1 MTHIGSISFLF
12 WKLYIFFAHQVT
24 YSSVIYLK
32 QSIKEHLTSFKTYPN
47 ARILQKQH
55 YLVHLSTQILMCG
68 PLIRSWC
75 MRFEGKHSYFKNM
88 AHVIK
93 NFKNLPLSLPQR
105 HKSME
110 SASLEIDGES
120 VDSCALVSDDIT
132 FGKEKRLFEHD
143 LEYPLNTLR
152 RSYV

>member
-1 MTHIGSISFLF
+1 MTHIGSISFVF
-12 WKLYIFFAHQVT
+12 WKLCIFFAHQVT

-47 ARILQKQH
+47 ARILQKHH
-55 YLVHLSTQILMCG
+55 YLVHLPTQILMCG

-75 MRFEGKHSYFKNM
+75 MRFEG
-88 AHVIK
+88 K

-110 SASLEIDGES
+110 SASLEIDGEG
-120 VDSCALVSDDIT
+120 VDSCPLVSDDIT
-132 FGKEKRLFEHD
+132 FGKEKRLFIN
-143 LEYPLNTLR
+143 LVYIFFFVICLFF
-152 RSYV
+152 